1 MKCNTEEK
9 QASVNEQTAE
19 ILFSIGSLVSYLSK
33 MKDTRKPQG
42 IWYSIETI
50 LVVMILA
57 KLCGED
63 KPFGIADW
71 AQMRSGW
78 LIETLQLK
86 YKRLPHHSTYRRIL
100 SEVVD
105 EDEFEGVVSEYLS
118 QLPGE
123 GQDVV
128 VSIDGKT
135 IRGTITQDDPFGL
148 HLLAAY
154 LPGEGI
160 VLMQMVVEK
169 DKENEIVV
177 APKLL
182 KCLDLRNKIVVG
194 DAMQTQRKLSTQIV
208 ESEGEYVWIVKDN
221 QPNTRQAIEQL
232 FAPQKPTPGH
242 GCPPMD
248 FRTAKTT
255 NKSRGRLEERTITV
269 SNLLN
274 DYLDWP
280 YLGQVFKLERRF
292 TYLASGKVY
301 SETQYG
307 LTSLTDQVA
316 SPERLL
322 EIVRSEWG
330 IENGLHY
337 RRDVTFHEDLTRMTN
352 KTMARAM
359 TIINNLVISLL
370 NSLRFDN
377 HARARRFFSAHPDK
391 AFALLSR
398 L

>member
-9 QASVNEQTAE
+9 QNSVNEQPVE
-19 ILFSIGSLVSYLSK
+19 VLFSIGSLISYLSR
-33 MKDTRKPQG
+33 MKDTRKPKG
-42 IWYSIETI
+42 IRYSLVTI
-50 LVVMILA
+50 IVVMILA

-63 KPFGIADW
+63 KPYGIADW
-71 AQMRSGW
+71 AQMRSEW
-78 LIETLQLK
+78 LIETLQLR
-86 YKRLPHHSTYRRIL
+86 YKRMPHHSTYRRIL
-100 SEVVD
+100 TDVVD
-105 EDEFEGVVSEYLS
+105 ENKFESIVSEYLS
-118 QLPGE
+118 QLPKE

-128 VSIDGKT
+128 ISIDGKT
-135 IRGTITQDDPFGL
+135 IRGTITEDDPFGL

-160 VLMQMVVEK
+160 VLMQMVVGK

-194 DAMQTQRKLSTQIV
+194 DAMQTQRKLSTQII
-208 ESEGEYVWIVKDN
+208 ESEGDYVWIVKDN

-232 FAPQKPTPGH
+232 FAPQKPVPGL

-280 YLGQVFKLERRF
+280 YLAQVFKLERRF

-307 LTSLTDQVA
+307 LTSLSDQEA

-337 RRDVTFHEDLTRMTN
+337 RRDVTFQEDLTRMSS
-352 KTMARAM
+352 KTMGRAI

-370 NSLRFDN
+370 NHHGFDN
-377 HARARRFFSAHPDK
+377 HARARRFFGAYPDK
-391 AFALLSR
+391 AFAILSG

>member
-1 MKCNTEEK
+1 MKCNIVETQDSEDAK
-9 QASVNEQTAE
+9 GA
-19 ILFSIGSLVSYLSK
+19 IFSIGSMISYLDRI
-33 MKDTRKPQG
+33 KDTRKPQG
-42 IWYSIETI
+42 IRYSLVTI

-57 KLCGED
+57 KLSGED

-71 AQMRSGW
+71 AQMRGGW
-78 LIETLQLK
+78 LIETLKLK
-86 YKRLPHHSTYRRIL
+86 HQRLPHHTTYRRIL
-100 SEVVD
+100 TEVVD
-105 EDEFEGVVSEYLS
+105 GDEFEGVVSEYLG
-118 QLPGE
+118 QLPDK
-123 GQDVV
+123 GQEVV

-135 IRGTITQDDPFGL
+135 IRGTITPDDPFGL

-208 ESEGEYVWIVKDN
+208 EDEGNYVWIVKDN

-232 FAPQKPTPGH
+232 FAPPKPIPGL
-242 GCPPMD
+242 GFPPMN
-248 FRTAKTT
+248 FRTAKTV

-274 DYLDWP
+274 DYLAWP

-307 LTSLTDQVA
+307 LTSLTDQDA

-337 RRDVTFHEDLTRMTN
+337 RRDVTFHEDLTRMTS
-352 KTMARAM
+352 KTMGRAM

-370 NSLRFDN
+370 NHHGFDN
-377 HARARRFFSAHPDK
+377 HARARRFFSAQPDK
-391 AFALLSR
+391 AFSILSG